1 MGKIE
6 IQSAKKV
13 YGSNIHAL
21 IDVNLEVND
30 KEFLVLLGPSGCGKT
45 TLLRCIAGLESLT
58 SGEILIE
65 GKVVTNSKPKTRN
78 VAMVFQNYALYPH
91 MSVYDNMAFA
101 LKGTLSNREIQQRIN
116 EVSETLDIVELLKR
130 KPPTLS
136 GGQCQRVAL
145 GRAMVRKPNI
155 FLLDEPLSNLDAQI
169 RAKTRIELRRLHRD
183 IDATF
188 IYVTHDQEEAMT
200 MGTKIT
206 IMSNGTIQQIGLP
219 LEIYNSPKNIF
230 VARFIG
236 VPQINLF
243 NLNIY
248 IDSENVYIK
257 NNTIQYH
264 LTNTNICNFFKAHP
278 KLDSIIVGIR
288 LEYIPIVKPDFGIKE
303 NIFIGKVNEIVRLG
317 RESLVYISHEDISIV
332 SHVPPDSVLELGDDI
347 YFTFEEEH
355 LLFFDDSTNER
366 LEIIP

>member
-6 IQSAKKV
+6 LQSAKKV

-21 IDVNLEVND
+21 VDVNLEVND

-58 SGEILIE
+58 SGDILIE
-65 GKVVTNSKPKTRN
+65 GKVITNSKPKTRN
-78 VAMVFQNYALYPH
+78 VAMVFQDYALYPH

-101 LKGTLSNREIQQRIN
+101 LKGTLLEREIQQRIIA
-116 EVSETLDIVELLKR
+116 VSETLDIVELLKR

-145 GRAMVRKPNI
+145 GRAMVRKPKI

-200 MGTKIT
+200 LGTRIA

-219 LEIYNSPKNIF
+219 LEIYDSPKNIF

-248 IDSENVYIK
+248 IDGENVYMT
-257 NNTIQYH
+257 NNTIHYH
-264 LTNTNICNFFKAHP
+264 LTKTNICNFFKAHS
-278 KLDSIIVGIR
+278 KFDSIIVGIR
-288 LEYIPIVKPDFGIKE
+288 LEYIPIIEPEFGIKE
-303 NIFIGKVNEIVRLG
+303 NIFIGIVNEIVRLG
-317 RESLVYISHEDISIV
+317 RESLVYINLEDISII
-332 SHVPPDSVLELGDDI
+332 SRVPPNSVLEVGDNI